1 MYGLYKNLIK
11 DYKYVINYKAIV
23 QIWFRR
29 QSSKYIIYYK
39 ELIEICNIIVHKL
52 VTEEIQVTYNL
63 FIVDIIDVSEIVFR
77 FSMKKFFSTCYVL
90 RRTLKEFDT
99 FKQLRYAIVLEL
111 TLYNFD
117 YRYPVHIF

>member
-39 ELIEICNIIVHKL
+39 GLIEMCNIIVHKKL
-52 VTEEIQVTYNL
+52 QKKYKL
-63 FIVDIIDVSEIVFR
+63 HIISLLSLL
-77 FSMKKFFSTCYVL
+77 SMF
-90 RRTLKEFDT
+90 
-99 FKQLRYAIVLEL
+99 
-111 TLYNFD
+111 
-117 YRYPVHIF
+117 

>member
-39 ELIEICNIIVHKL
+39 ELIEMCNIIVHKKL
-52 VTEEIQVTYNL
+52 QKKYKL
-63 FIVDIIDVSEIVFR
+63 HIISLLSLL
-77 FSMKKFFSTCYVL
+77 SMF
-90 RRTLKEFDT
+90 
-99 FKQLRYAIVLEL
+99 
-111 TLYNFD
+111 
-117 YRYPVHIF
+117 